1 MIDRFKKE
9 SSLYNSGAQLVIGVD
24 EVGRGPL
31 AGPVVAAAVSFKNNL
46 NEDWWDQI
54 TDSKKLSLKKRDY
67 LYEQILKN
75 SSYSFGVASVEEIEQ
90 LNILQASLLAMHR
103 AVDDLLK
110 QSNHSNTFVLI
121 DGRNIIPNLPVKQ
134 ESIVRGD
141 SLIHSIAA
149 ASVIAKVYRDK
160 LMQQFAEQF
169 PNYGLEKH
177 KGYGTKFHI
186 EAIRKHGLSIIH
198 RPSFCTNFI

>member
-9 SSLYNSGAQLVIGVD
+9 ISLYKSGAQLVIGVD

-46 NEDWWDQI
+46 DEDWWEQI

-75 SSYSFGVASVEEIEQ
+75 SLYSFGVASVEEIEQ

-141 SLIHSIAA
+141 SVVHSIAA
-149 ASVIAKVYRDK
+149 ASVIAKVYRDN
-160 LMQQFAEQF
+160 LMQQLAEQF